1 MIKIPRQQAQ
11 PGNSRR
17 KQFILVGWTL
27 DIHHDKS
34 LNIQAVLVARTVSH
48 KKSLIC
54 VISRSIRKTYIIGAY
69 RFLLADHN
77 NCHFF
82 RHYYMQFL
90 LSQVWLLAAIYDHV
104 DEKSWDIKT

>member
-17 KQFILVGWTL
+17 KQFFILVGWTL

-54 VISRSIRKTYIIGAY
+54 VISRSIRKTYIILVRIVFY
-69 RFLLADHN
+69 WPITIIMSFLPA
-77 NCHFF
+77 
-82 RHYYMQFL
+82 L
-90 LSQVWLLAAIYDHV
+90 LHAIFIKSSLAAG
-104 DEKSWDIKT
+104 SNL